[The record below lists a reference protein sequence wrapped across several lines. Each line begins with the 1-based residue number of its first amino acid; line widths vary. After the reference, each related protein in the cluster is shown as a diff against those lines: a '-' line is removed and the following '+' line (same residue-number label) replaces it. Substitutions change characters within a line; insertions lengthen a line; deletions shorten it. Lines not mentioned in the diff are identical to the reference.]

1 MSEVVLEAV
10 GLNGQISLLTD
21 RVVIK
26 RKGVMGFLSQGLKGD
41 KETPIRNITSVQMK
55 EAGMLTNGYIHESR
69 GGLMDATT
77 DENSVVFNKKQMDQF
92 VAFKQKLDSL
102 MTAAHAAP
110 AVTVQSAI
118 SPAEEIG
125 KLAAL
130 RDQGILTQQEF
141 DETKRQLLCL

>member
-1 MSEVVLEAV
+1 MS
-10 GLNGQISLLTD
+10 
-21 RVVIK
+21 K
-26 RKGVMGFLSQGLKGD
+26 GLKGD
-41 KETPIRNITSVQMK
+41 KEIPIRNITSVQMK
-55 EAGMLTNGYIHESR
+55 EAGMLTNGYIQLSLLGGSESR
-69 GGLMDATT
+69 GGLMDAPT

-141 DETKRQLLCL
+141 DEKKRQLLGL